1 MINSEEREKSTY
13 KEENQSKGKRMNNKD
28 YKKVF
33 LKQLSTD
40 LKKTLRREFVKLT
53 KLTQDYHII
62 VKLLDF
68 KEKSFMYPSKENKGK
83 KISQLSDVLT
93 AMAYARRK

>member
-13 KEENQSKGKRMNNKD
+13 IEENQSKGERMNNKD

-40 LKKTLRREFVKLT
+40 LKKTLRREFVK
-53 KLTQDYHII
+53 
-62 VKLLDF
+62 
-68 KEKSFMYPSKENKGK
+68 PP
-83 KISQLSDVLT
+83 
-93 AMAYARRK
+93 